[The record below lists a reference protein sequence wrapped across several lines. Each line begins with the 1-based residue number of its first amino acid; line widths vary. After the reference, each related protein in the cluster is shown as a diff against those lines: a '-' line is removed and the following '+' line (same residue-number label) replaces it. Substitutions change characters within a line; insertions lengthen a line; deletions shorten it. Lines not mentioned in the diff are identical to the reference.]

1 MDKHAPPARPLEG
14 VKVLDLARVLAGP
27 LCSSMLGD
35 LGATVTK
42 IEIPDRGDDSREF
55 SPHIEGESSYFMLVN
70 RGKKSV
76 TVDLKSPEGREL
88 LLGLIK
94 RSDILVENF
103 RPGVTA
109 RLGIDYETVR
119 ELNPRLIY
127 VSISGFGQTGPLAHR
142 AAYDH
147 VVQALGGIMSVT
159 GWPDSSPTRV
169 GDAIGDVVAGIY
181 GSWGALAA
189 LLQRQR
195 TGQGQHVDVA
205 MLDSIISLQMVSLSQ
220 IVGGGNLP
228 TRIGN
233 AHPISAPMDSYK
245 ARDGH
250 IIIAVANDALFCRL
264 VRAIGRDDLN
274 QDARFATDRERFRH
288 QDELRSII
296 EEWTISR
303 SVEDIS
309 GLLDLAGVPA
319 APISNLAQAL
329 ESPHAQHRRLLR
341 TVQHPRAGAVRVMP
355 QPVQFSGMSSDAD
368 YVAPS
373 LGEHTDEV
381 LRDELGLTAAD
392 ISGLRTRGVI

>member
-1 MDKHAPPARPLEG
+1 MDKHVPPIRPLEG

-119 ELNPRLIY
+119 GLNPRLVY

-159 GWPDSSPTRV
+159 GWPESSPTRV

-189 LLQRQR
+189 LLQRER

-205 MLDSIISLQMVSLSQ
+205 MLDSIISLQIVSLSQ

-228 TRIGN
+228 NRIGN

-250 IIIAVANDALFCRL
+250 IIIAVANDALFGRL
-264 VRAIGRDDLN
+264 VRAIGKDDLN
-274 QDARFATDRERFRH
+274 KDARFATDGERFKH
-288 QDELRSII
+288 QQELRLII
-296 EEWTISR
+296 EEWTTLR
-303 SVEDIS
+303 SVEEIS
-309 GLLDLAGVPA
+309 DLLDVAGVPA

-341 TVQHPRAGAVRVMP
+341 TVQHSRAGAVRVMP
-355 QPVQFSGMSSDAD
+355 QPVQFSGMPFDTD

-392 ISGLRTRGVI
+392 ISGLRARGVI